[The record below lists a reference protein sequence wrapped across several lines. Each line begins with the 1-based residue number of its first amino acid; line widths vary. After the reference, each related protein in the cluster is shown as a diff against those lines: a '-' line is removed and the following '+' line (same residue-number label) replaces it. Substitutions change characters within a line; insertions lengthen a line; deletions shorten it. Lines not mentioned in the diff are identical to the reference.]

1 MCRTSPLAVESQ
13 SETNSIHKYVN
24 DRIYIG
30 VWYQSRSGSRAQYTT
45 LQKVTLVIK
54 IGYSSS

>member
-1 MCRTSPLAVESQ
+1 MCRTSPLAAESQ
-13 SETNSIHKYVN
+13 SETNSIYKYIN

-30 VWYQSRSGSRAQYTT
+30 MWYQSRTGSPAQYTT
-45 LQKVTLVIK
+45 LQKATLVMK